1 MRLFFLLLMLMAV
14 PVRAALTLTDDTG
27 KRFVFPSSALR
38 MVSLAPHVTD
48 MLIGLG
54 ARSRVVGVVDDHESR
69 GAYPVSL
76 SGLPVVADAF
86 SVNEERL
93 LVLRPD
99 VVIVWAEGTPAARI
113 ARLERLGLKV
123 FTLKTVH
130 LEDLARQ
137 LEVLGQLGGQ
147 PEKGTVQAAAFRQQL
162 QALRDT
168 YGKGVRLRYFY
179 QVWRQP
185 LYSLHGGHLLSLA
198 LALCGADN
206 VLPPGP
212 VAAPLVAP
220 EFVLQANP
228 DVIFLGRD
236 DAAASRQFWSRFPS
250 LRAVQNQHLVEV
262 DDRRLSRPGPELL
275 AAVEPVCR
283 QLQPWRAS
291 ATQK

>member
-27 KRFVFPSSALR
+27 KRFVFPSSSLR

-54 ARSRVVGVVDDHESR
+54 ARSRLVGVVDDHESR

-147 PEKGTVQAAAFRQQL
+147 PEKGRVQAAAFRQQL
-162 QALRDT
+162 RALSDT

-185 LYSLHGGHLLSLA
+185 LYSLHGGHLLSQA

-206 VLPPGP
+206 ILPPGP
-212 VAAPLVAP
+212 VVAPLIAP

-250 LRAVQNQHLVEV
+250 LRAVQDQHLVTV
-262 DDRRLSRPGPELL
+262 DDKRLSRPGPDLL
-275 AAVEPVCR
+275 AAVAPVCR